1 MQSNWHV
8 DVAFELCKMHRNI
21 AKRVTMI
28 DHQSTLKKYGWWELN
43 QHFPTSYFSQNFYG
57 KRFDNAKNTA
67 EEIYLDNENE
77 RGPLQKGVTILYLLK
92 NCNYAFCYGIKCN
105 IPFMNI
111 LLFEWN
117 SYKGVFFVI
126 IIYKRWVLRMIL
138 EAMFPLSFWNNM
150 VQF

>member
-8 DVAFELCKMHRNI
+8 DVAFEMCKMHTKI
-21 AKRVTMI
+21 AKCVLII

-43 QHFPTSYFSQNFYG
+43 QHFSTSSFSQNFYG

-92 NCNYAFCYGIKCN
+92 VKNKMALEKTSK
-105 IPFMNI
+105 
-111 LLFEWN
+111 L
-117 SYKGVFFVI
+117 
-126 IIYKRWVLRMIL
+126 VL
-138 EAMFPLSFWNNM
+138 
-150 VQF
+150 